1 MIHDPLDVVV
11 LLGSTREGRFGPT
24 VARWFMTQAG
34 TRDDITAELIDLAD
48 IGLPA
53 HHPSRHGDEI
63 ARYVDRIDRADAYVV
78 VTPEYNHGYPASLK
92 MAIDLPHAE
101 WRNKPVGF
109 VSCGGMAGGL
119 RAVEQ
124 LRLVFAEL
132 HVVTMR
138 DCVSFHLAGG
148 RFDHNGDPYDAD
160 GCNGA
165 AATMLDQLVWWGRAL
180 RRARH
185 DPVEA
190 CRVD

>member
-101 WRNKPVGF
+101 WRN
-109 VSCGGMAGGL
+109 
-119 RAVEQ
+119 
-124 LRLVFAEL
+124 
-132 HVVTMR
+132 
-138 DCVSFHLAGG
+138 
-148 RFDHNGDPYDAD
+148 
-160 GCNGA
+160 
-165 AATMLDQLVWWGRAL
+165 
-180 RRARH
+180 
-185 DPVEA
+185 
-190 CRVD
+190 